1 MNDATRPV
9 QAAEEAEI
17 DLGLLIAQLWAG
29 RTWIVGFMTGAA
41 FLALAHLVNT
51 PPTYEADA
59 LLQLEA
65 KAGSMALPEAF
76 SAIAEI
82 EPQSATEVEILR
94 SRFVLGEAVAGTHL
108 DWRAVP
114 VRLPILGHAVASGRL
129 PLPDLET
136 LSAYDRGDARIRLD
150 MLEVPPEWINKK
162 IRLTAEGEGL
172 FTLRLPDDSLAEGRV
187 GVPLSLPE
195 KGFGLRIGELEG
207 PAGRAF
213 VILQRDET
221 EAIRSLRQRLSVAE
235 RGRGSSIL
243 EVSLTGA
250 DPDELQRTLGAV
262 TEAYLRQNMSRS
274 AAEAQSSLDFIER
287 QLPEAR
293 AAVTKAEE
301 RLNAYRQAQQAI
313 DLGFEGQSLLTQIAA
328 AETELRQLA
337 AEEEDLAERYT
348 KQHPVYQ
355 KLLSARARLEERLA
369 SLRRETTELPETQ
382 REVFNLTRDLEVAQ
396 QVYLQLLNRAQELSV
411 LKASTLG
418 NVRIVDT
425 ARTEPAPI
433 APRRGRV
440 LALALLLG
448 ALGGAGFVLGRH
460 WLRRGVRGAEEIDR
474 MGLPVFATVLFAP
487 SIASNHRQKGTLPIL
502 AVTDPEALT
511 IEGIRSLRTSLHFG
525 MLDAQSRSIA
535 FTSSAP
541 EAGKSFLAVNLAVVA
556 ADAGQRVCLIDADL
570 RRGRI
575 RRYFGVGKDEPGLS
589 SYLAGDAALDDLLRP
604 TQIPGLA
611 VMTSGRYP
619 PNPSELLMRPALS
632 QLLTELD
639 RRFDLTIV
647 DAPPAL
653 AVTDPVVI
661 GRAVGATI
669 AVVRHDVTTPSEIEA
684 LIRQLKG
691 AGVKPAGAVLN
702 AYRPEVGRDAYGY
715 GYGYHYQY
723 SYQSQAKD

>member
-1 MNDATRPV
+1 MTDTSRPA
-9 QAAEEAEI
+9 QAAEEDEI
-17 DLGLLIAQLWAG
+17 DLGLLMAQLWAG
-29 RTWIVGFMTGAA
+29 RNWIAGFMTGTAA
-41 FLALAHLVNT
+41 LALAYLVNT
-51 PPTYEADA
+51 PPTYRADA

-65 KAGSMALPEAF
+65 KSGSMALPQAL
-76 SAIAEI
+76 SAMAEI

-108 DWRAVP
+108 DWRAAP
-114 VRLPILGHAVASGRL
+114 VRLPLLGQAVASGRL
-129 PLPDLET
+129 PLPDLEV
-136 LSAYDRGDARIRLD
+136 LVPYDRGDARIRLD
-150 MLEVPPEWINKK
+150 MLEVPPEWIGEE
-162 IRLTAEGEGL
+162 IRVTAGEGGR
-172 FTLRLPDDSLAEGRV
+172 FTLRLPDESLAEGAV
-187 GVPLSLPE
+187 GVPLSLPGQ
-195 KGFGLRIGELEG
+195 GFGLRIGALEG
-207 PAGRAF
+207 PPGRAF

-221 EAIRSLRQRLSVAE
+221 QAIQSLRERVSVAE

-243 EVSLTGA
+243 EVSLTGE
-250 DPDELQRTLGAV
+250 DPAELQRTLGAI

-293 AAVTKAEE
+293 AAVTRAEE

-328 AETELRQLA
+328 AEAELRQLA

-348 KQHPVYQ
+348 QQHPVYQ

-369 SLRRETTELPETQ
+369 ALRRETTELPETQ

-396 QVYLQLLNRAQELSV
+396 QVYLQLLNRAQELGV

-418 NVRIVDT
+418 NVRIIDH
-425 ARTEPAPI
+425 ARTEPLPI

-440 LALALLLG
+440 LAFALLLG

-474 MGLPVFATVLFAP
+474 MGLPVFATVLYAP
-487 SIASNHRQKGTLPIL
+487 AVAGNRRRKGALPIL
-502 AVTDPEALT
+502 ALT
-511 IEGIRSLRTSLHFG
+511 EPDAVAVEGIRSLRTSLHFG

-556 ADAGQRVCLIDADL
+556 ADAGQRVCLVDADL

-575 RRYFGVGKDEPGLS
+575 RQYFRVGKGEPGLS
-589 SYLAGDAALDDLLRP
+589 DYLAGEAALEDLLRP
-604 TQIPGLA
+604 TPIPGLR
-611 VMTSGRYP
+611 VMTTGRYP

-632 QLLTELD
+632 ELVAELD
-639 RRFDLTIV
+639 RRFDLTIF

-669 AVVRHDVTTPSEIEA
+669 AVVRHDITTTGEVEA
-684 LIRQLKG
+684 LMRQLQS

-702 AYRPEVGRDAYGY
+702 AYKPEAGRGPYGY
-715 GYGYHYQY
+715 GYGYGYQY
-723 SYQSQAKD
+723 SYRPQARD

>member
-1 MNDATRPV
+1 MTDMSRPV
-9 QAAEEAEI
+9 QAAEEDEI
-17 DLGLLIAQLWAG
+17 DLGLLMARLWAG
-29 RTWIVGFMTGAA
+29 RNWIAGATA
-41 FLALAHLVNT
+41 AAALLATAHLANT
-51 PPTYEADA
+51 PPTYRADA
-59 LLQLEA
+59 LLQLEP
-65 KAGSMALPEAF
+65 KSGSMALPQAL
-76 SAIAEI
+76 SAMAEI

-108 DWRAVP
+108 DWRAAP
-114 VRLPILGHAVASGRL
+114 VRLPLLGQAVASGRL
-129 PLPDLET
+129 PLPELDVLVP
-136 LSAYDRGDARIRLD
+136 YDRGDARIRLD
-150 MLEVPPEWINKK
+150 MLEVPPEWIGEE
-162 IRLTAEGEGL
+162 IRLTAEGEGR
-172 FTLRLPDDSLAEGRV
+172 FTLLLPDESLAEGAV
-187 GVPLSLPE
+187 GVPLSLPA
-195 KGFGLRIGELEG
+195 KGLGLRIGALEG

-221 EAIRSLRQRLSVAE
+221 EAIQSLRGRVSVAE

-243 EVSLTGA
+243 EVSLTGE
-250 DPDELQRTLGAV
+250 DPAELQRTLGAI

-293 AAVTKAEE
+293 AAVTRAEE

-328 AETELRQLA
+328 AEAELRQLA

-348 KQHPVYQ
+348 QQHPVYQ

-369 SLRRETTELPETQ
+369 ALRRETTELPETQ

-396 QVYLQLLNRAQELSV
+396 QVYLQLLNRAQELGV

-418 NVRIVDT
+418 NVRIIDH
-425 ARTEPAPI
+425 ARTEPRPI

-474 MGLPVFATVLFAP
+474 MGLPVFATVLYAP
-487 SIASNHRQKGTLPIL
+487 AVARNHRQKGTLPIL
-502 AVTDPEALT
+502 ALT
-511 IEGIRSLRTSLHFG
+511 EPDAVAVEGIRSLRTSLHFG

-535 FTSSAP
+535 LTSSAP

-556 ADAGQRVCLIDADL
+556 ADAGQRVCLVDADL

-575 RRYFGVGKDEPGLS
+575 RQYFRVGKGEPGLS
-589 SYLAGDAALDDLLRP
+589 DYLAGEAALEDLLRP
-604 TQIPGLA
+604 TPIPGLR
-611 VMTSGRYP
+611 VMTTGRYP

-632 QLLTELD
+632 ELVAELD
-639 RRFDLTIV
+639 RRFDLTIF

-669 AVVRHDVTTPSEIEA
+669 AVVRHDVTTTGEVEA
-684 LIRQLKG
+684 LMRQLQG

-702 AYRPEVGRDAYGY
+702 AYKPEAGRGPYGY
-715 GYGYHYQY
+715 GYGYGYQY
-723 SYQSQAKD
+723 SYRPQARD